1 MQRGAIG
8 LTDSIIH
15 SPIGEALNI
24 ADPDEQILRDAV
36 YDEDPELYSMYT
48 ASRWLARGGNH
59 KLADIM
65 VARVR
70 RWMMT
75 PQKCRD
81 LTRAYWD
88 MMGQKHDHIYHE
100 ARL

>member
-1 MQRGAIG
+1 M
-8 LTDSIIH
+8 TDSIIH
-15 SPIGEALNI
+15 SPIGEILDI

-36 YDEDPELYSMYT
+36 YDEDPELYSMHT
-48 ASRWLARGGNH
+48 ASRWLLRNDDH
-59 KLADIM
+59 KLANIM

-70 RWMMT
+70 RRMT

-81 LTRAYWD
+81 ITRAYWD
-88 MMGQKHDHIYHE
+88 MMGQRQDHIYHE